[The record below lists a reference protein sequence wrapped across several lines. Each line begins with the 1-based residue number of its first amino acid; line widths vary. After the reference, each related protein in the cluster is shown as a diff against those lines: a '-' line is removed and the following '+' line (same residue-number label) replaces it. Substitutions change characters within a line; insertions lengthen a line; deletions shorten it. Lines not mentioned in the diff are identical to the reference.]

1 MWGTGTCGDRE
12 GVGGDMAAVLGIQ
25 LVSRLR
31 SFETVMSCFWWMVAG
46 ASLMAH
52 ERMFKVW
59 ITRPPLV
66 NEGWVR

>member
-1 MWGTGTCGDRE
+1 
-12 GVGGDMAAVLGIQ
+12 MAAVLGIQ